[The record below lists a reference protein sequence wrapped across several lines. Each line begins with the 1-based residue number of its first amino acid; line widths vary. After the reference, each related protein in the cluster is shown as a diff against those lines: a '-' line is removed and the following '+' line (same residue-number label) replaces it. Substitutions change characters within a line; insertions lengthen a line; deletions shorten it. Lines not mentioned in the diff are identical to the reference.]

1 MGRFVQKSA
10 VFILCVFVFPACLE
24 THVTTVVH
32 PDGRLTRTLVFTAD
46 SATIVS
52 RAFPIPVD
60 STWQISTVRKD
71 SATHVLRAEQTFQDA
86 TAMNT
91 TLVGIPGQTLTVV
104 ASLSHRPRWFFTDYS
119 YKEIWKCYRH
129 SDAVPLGD
137 FLSPT
142 DLDIL
147 YTKAILKADSTL
159 PGDSVQIE
167 AIGRRFH
174 DWRRR
179 NLFEAY
185 FTELQRGAA
194 LLRSS
199 RITVADVVRMRPALF
214 EAFIENARLED
225 TEAAPGKQLSEED
238 VIRRVLGGRVADQI
252 FQANANGFDSLN
264 ALIEYEGVGG
274 GKVQQVSVTMP
285 GELVSTNAEQIEGS
299 TGTWKDALS
308 MQYFR
313 DVELRSE
320 SRVVHWW
327 AALLTVALVA
337 AFLIAGILRRRR

>member
-10 VFILCVFVFPACLE
+10 VFILCVLVFPACLE

-46 SATIVS
+46 SATIAV
-52 RAFPIPVD
+52 RAFPLPLD
-60 STWQISTVRKD
+60 SAWLVTVTRKD
-71 SATHVLRAEQTFQDA
+71 SATHELRAEQTFPNVE
-86 TAMNT
+86 AMNAV
-91 TLVGIPGQTLTVV
+91 LIGAPGKTLTVT
-104 ASLSHRPRWFFTDYS
+104 ASFAEEFRWFTTTYS
-119 YKEIWKCYRH
+119 YAEIWKCYRH
-129 SDAVPLGD
+129 PDAVPLGE
-137 FLSPT
+137 FLSPS

-179 NLFEAY
+179 NHFEAY
-185 FTELQRGAA
+185 YTEVRRGAA

-199 RITVADVVRMRPALF
+199 RITETDVERMRPALF
-214 EAFIENARLED
+214 EAFIENARLEE
-225 TEAAPGKQLSEED
+225 TEPASGKQRSEAD
-238 VIRRVLGGRVADQI
+238 VIRRVLGGRLADRI
-252 FQANANGFDSLN
+252 FEANVRGFDSLK
-264 ALIEYEGVGG
+264 ALLEYEGVGG
-274 GKVQQVSVTMP
+274 GKVQRVSVTMP
-285 GELVSTNAEQIEGS
+285 GDVISTNAEQVEAS
-299 TGTWKDALS
+299 TGTWKDVFS

-320 SRVVHWW
+320 SRVVNMW
-327 AALLTVALVA
+327 AVLLTTAIVAV
-337 AFLIAGILRRRR
+337 LIGAGIIRRRR